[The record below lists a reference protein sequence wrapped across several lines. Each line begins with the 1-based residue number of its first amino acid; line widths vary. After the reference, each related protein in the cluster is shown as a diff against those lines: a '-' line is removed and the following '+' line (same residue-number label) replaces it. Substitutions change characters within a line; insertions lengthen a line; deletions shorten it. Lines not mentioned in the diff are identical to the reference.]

1 MIIKNIDDADDW
13 TCYHEGAGNSNY
25 LTLNST
31 AAATDGTMFNDTT
44 PTSTVFTLGAAPGS
58 DYHNRANRSGYD
70 YIAYLWH
77 DVPGLQKFGSYLA
90 NGAADGAFVELG
102 FRPALVWI
110 KSESFTNSYTNWD
123 INDSVRDTY
132 NPADATLAANL
143 SDAENSANIGT
154 QKIDFLSNGF
164 KIRQEPTSSSKNT
177 SGETYI
183 YCAWAEAPSVDLY
196 GCLLYTS
203 PSPRD

>member
-1 MIIKNIDDADDW
+1 M
-13 TCYHEGAGNSNY
+13 
-25 LTLNST
+25 
-31 AAATDGTMFNDTT
+31 
-44 PTSTVFTLGAAPGS
+44 
-58 DYHNRANRSGYD
+58 
-70 YIAYLWH
+70 
-77 DVPGLQKFGSYLA
+77 PGLQKFGSYVNA
-90 NGAADGAFVELG
+90 NGAANGSFVELG

-143 SDAENSANIGT
+143 ADAENSANIGT

-177 SGETYI
+177 DGETYI

-196 GCLLYTS
+196 GGGANA
-203 PSPRD
+203 R